1 MDTQTRL
8 QTFATTG
15 PIVAEDAYLAQGAG
29 LIGNVEIGALSS
41 VWYQCTL
48 RADIAP
54 IRIGRESNIQDAAV
68 VHVADD
74 LPVVVGD
81 RVTVGHSA
89 ILHACSVEDEVLVGM
104 GAVIL
109 DGARVGARSIVGAN
123 STVTGGTVIPPGSL
137 VLGSPAKVVRPLRVE
152 EQDRLA
158 GWALKYVELSRFYR
172 LGGVSVRV
180 G

>member
-1 MDTQTRL
+1 MNTESRL
-8 QTFATTG
+8 RTYAATA
-15 PIVAEDAYLAQGAG
+15 PVLAEDAYLAQGAV
-29 LIGNVEIGALSS
+29 LIGDVQIGSLSS

-74 LPVVVGD
+74 LPVVVGN

-89 ILHACSVEDEVLVGM
+89 ILHACTVEDEVLVGM

-109 DGARVGARSIVGAN
+109 DGARIGARSIVGAN

-137 VLGSPAKVVRPLRVE
+137 VLGSPAKVVRSLRVE
-152 EQDRLA
+152 EQERLA
-158 GWALKYVELSRFYR
+158 GWALKYVELSGFYR
-172 LGGVSVRV
+172 SGGVAVRV

>member
-1 MDTQTRL
+1 MDTLARL
-8 QTFATTG
+8 RTFAART
-15 PIVAEDAYLAQGAG
+15 PRVAEDAYVAKGAV
-29 LIGNVEIGALSS
+29 LIGDVEIGVRCS

-54 IRIGRESNIQDAAV
+54 ICIGKESNIQDAAV

-74 LPVVVGD
+74 HPVVVGD

-89 ILHACSVEDEVLVGM
+89 ILHACHVEDEVLVGM
-104 GAVIL
+104 GAIIL
-109 DGARVGARSIVGAN
+109 DGARIGARSIVGAN

-152 EQDRLA
+152 EQERLA
-158 GWALKYVELSRFYR
+158 SWALKYVELSAFYR
-172 LGGVSVRV
+172 SGGVAIRV